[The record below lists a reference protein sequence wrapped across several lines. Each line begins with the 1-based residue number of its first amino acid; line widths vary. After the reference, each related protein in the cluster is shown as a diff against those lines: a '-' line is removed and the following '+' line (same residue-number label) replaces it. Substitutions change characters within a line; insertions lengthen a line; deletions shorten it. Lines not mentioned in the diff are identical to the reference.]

1 MGPTAPG
8 VQMNREHRSGV
19 GFGDRDP
26 RLRARM
32 TAAQAQLTL
41 DAGQR
46 LGDADQKAAKR
57 DQVASYPDRTAFTL
71 ARDQWTK
78 SAPAR
83 GTGAHTMVVAVDV
96 RPPAPAPQRPAGP
109 ICGSGP
115 QARSGPLAH
124 PDHRCP
130 RCCRGRSPGIGP
142 RLQFALRDPA
152 LDPPDHR
159 RGRRHPRRP
168 WPARGDIGQ
177 PVGEFSL
184 LAGFFKVALG
194 GFADGAITYS
204 VIGVV
209 ALIWGAGRFHQS
221 LDDAMARA
229 RFHVTQLAA
238 TCCSSRGWRKWSGR
252 RGSNP
257 RHSAWEADTLPTE
270 LLPLGRPWGF
280 TPCAEECTTRRA
292 PHATDGE
299 RGTGARS
306 CRRSPS

>member
-1 MGPTAPG
+1 M
-8 VQMNREHRSGV
+8 S
-19 GFGDRDP
+19 D
-26 RLRARM
+26 RLRR
-32 TAAQAQLTL
+32 
-41 DAGQR
+41 
-46 LGDADQKAAKR
+46 
-57 DQVASYPDRTAFTL
+57 
-71 ARDQWTK
+71 
-78 SAPAR
+78 
-83 GTGAHTMVVAVDV
+83 
-96 RPPAPAPQRPAGP
+96 RPK
-109 ICGSGP
+109 
-115 QARSGPLAH
+115 GPLARFVDRALKLGPVRWLIPIIDAH
-124 PDHRCP
+124 DAAGGGLLASGLAFSSLFAILPSILLIIAVVGVILGDP
-130 RCCRGRSPGIGP
+130 GRLAAMSTS
-142 RLQFALRDPA
+142 LSMSF
-152 LDPPDHR
+152 PP
-159 RGRRHPRRP
+159 
-168 WPARGDIGQ
+168 
-177 PVGEFSL
+177 